1 MARTRLLIVRALLS
15 VLALLLSLW
24 LVMTLVQRQL
34 SGVTPT
40 SEGPA
45 KAPAQAPQQI
55 QRQYQDALDEVMKQ
69 NQHKLDGDV
78 ESGR

>member
-1 MARTRLLIVRALLS
+1 MRALLS
-15 VLALLLSLW
+15 TLALLLSLW

-40 SEGPA
+40 SEGSG

-55 QRQYQDALDEVMKQ
+55 QQQYQDALDEALKQ
-69 NQHKLDGDV
+69 NQRKLDG
-78 ESGR
+78 ETEPGR